1 MRELQNSFL
10 RLNNLIYY
18 FSSNLRQKDALYTDK
33 VQIWKSFVSVSSEYN
48 IFGICKI
55 LIPLREEWI

>member
-1 MRELQNSFL
+1 MRELQNTFL

-33 VQIWKSFVSVSSEYN
+33 VQIWKSFVSVSSEHN
-48 IFGICKI
+48 IFGICER
-55 LIPLREEWI
+55 LIPLR